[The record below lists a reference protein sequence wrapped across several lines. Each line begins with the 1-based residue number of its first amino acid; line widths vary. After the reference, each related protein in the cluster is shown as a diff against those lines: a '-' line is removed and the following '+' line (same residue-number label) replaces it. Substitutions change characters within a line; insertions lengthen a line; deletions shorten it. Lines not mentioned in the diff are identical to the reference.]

1 MVPLARRNLFH
12 DKMKLTTALVGVV
25 FSVVL
30 VTSLGGL
37 YIASSDNATGIIR
50 NAGGDL
56 WIAAKGTRSIDLAEP
71 ISRRRLYQT
80 LATPGVLWA
89 EPLLMHF
96 SQWRLSDGRQE
107 VAEVVGLLPRS
118 KLNLPWGMSAGKSQ
132 CIRHDD
138 GVIIDER
145 ERKRFGSH
153 NRLLEIGDRVEILNT
168 RTRVAGFSQGVGSFT
183 NIPYV
188 FMTERQARQCTQ
200 LGDEQTKF
208 VVVKAAPEAN
218 VEQLRHRLAAHMPD
232 VDILTTDQFTRL
244 TRDYWLFGTGV
255 GMGIIFA
262 AALGLIVG
270 AVIVSQTIYA
280 STLDR
285 LPEFG
290 TLKALGM
297 GNMRLALVIIQQALL
312 IGLMGNLLGTAAVS
326 WLSGRMMEWHLPIEI
341 PPWLYAAMIALTVVM
356 CAAASVTSVLK
367 VFRLPPAT
375 VFRS

>member
-1 MVPLARRNLFH
+1 MVPIAQRNLFH
-12 DKMKLTTALVGVV
+12 DKMKLATALIGVV

-37 YIASSDNATGIIR
+37 YIASSENATGIIR

-56 WIAAKGTRSIDLAEP
+56 WIAARGTRSVDLAEP

-80 LATPGVLWA
+80 LATPGILWA
-89 EPLLMHF
+89 EPLIMHF
-96 SQWRLSDGRQE
+96 SPWRLPDGRQE
-107 VAEVVGLLPRS
+107 VTEVVGIMPNTQL
-118 KLNLPWGMSAGKSQ
+118 KLPWGMASGNAQ

-145 ERKRFGSH
+145 ERKRFGAYD
-153 NRLLEIGDRVEILNT
+153 RLLEIGDRVEILNT

-188 FMTERQARQCTQ
+188 FMTERQARQCTT

-208 VVVKAAPEAN
+208 VVAKVAPGTEIN
-218 VEQLRHRLAAHMPD
+218 DLRRRLATHMGD
-232 VDILTTDQFTRL
+232 VDVLTTDEFARL

-262 AALGLIVG
+262 AVLGLVVG

-285 LPEFG
+285 MAEYG

-297 GNMRLALVIIQQALL
+297 SNLRLAGIIVQQALL
-312 IGLMGNLLGTAAVS
+312 IGLIGNVLGIATIS
-326 WLSGRMMEWHLPIEI
+326 WLSQKMFEWHLPIVI
-341 PPWLYAAMIALTVVM
+341 PPWLYGMMFVLTAIM
-356 CAAASVTSVLK
+356 CVGASVTSVFK
-367 VFRLPPAT
+367 VFRLPPAA